1 MVGLQKQRQRNNMT
15 IRQRKEVLEKLHDH
29 FVEYNLPKE
38 ISMDGYMT
46 IVAQPVLRRA
56 IKKNFN
62 NWPRTIRAL
71 EIAYPKLFT
80 KTVEVKVEEP
90 EVKLNPLKAL
100 SKAKA
105 VKTVSDKANEEG

>member
-1 MVGLQKQRQRNNMT
+1 MT
-15 IRQRKEVLEKLHDH
+15 IRQRKEVLEKLHSH

-38 ISMDGYMT
+38 IGMDAYMT

-71 EIAYPKLFT
+71 EIAYPALFT
-80 KTVEVKVEEP
+80 KTASATFAESED
-90 EVKLNPLKAL
+90 PLEAL
-100 SKAKA
+100 RKAKA
-105 VKTVSDKANEEG
+105 EEADSDKVNED